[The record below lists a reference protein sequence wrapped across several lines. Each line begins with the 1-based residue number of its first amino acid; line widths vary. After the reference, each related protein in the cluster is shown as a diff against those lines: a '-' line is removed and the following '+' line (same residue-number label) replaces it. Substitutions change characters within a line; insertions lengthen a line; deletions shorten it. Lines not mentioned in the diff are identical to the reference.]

1 MNQIILAAG
10 GTGGHV
16 FPALSVGEALLQKG
30 YSVAYITDQRGQ
42 QYFPS
47 SLKKSVL
54 FFHWGSGFSNRLLFL
69 LSLSKH
75 FLKYFLYFLIKRPSL
90 VVGFGGYPSLSCLLA
105 AQCLFIPTVIHEQ
118 NAVIGKTNR
127 LLSYLAKKVLLGFPP
142 QQSVKKGIVVGN
154 PVRSDIL
161 RLQDHVYQRPK
172 DAFRLLVI
180 GGSQGAKIFST
191 VLPEALA
198 HMPSALLNKLEIVQ
212 QVRPEFQEVTHK
224 IYQEKGI
231 KATLYPFIENIATEL
246 EKAHFVIARSGAST
260 VSELMV
266 AGKPSLLVPYS
277 LAVQNHQFYNAL
289 YLKNQEAAWVLTEKE
304 FIKENILSL
313 FIFLLQNPQ
322 ELFEKSKK
330 IKSLAY
336 PKASQVL
343 ADEVLDLLRL

>member
-42 QYFPS
+42 RYFPS

-54 FFHWGSGFSNRLLFL
+54 FFHRKSGFSNRLLFL

-118 NAVIGKTNR
+118 NVVIGKTNR
-127 LLSYLAKKVLLGFPP
+127 FLSHFAKKVLLGFSHS
-142 QQSVKKGIVVGN
+142 QEKGTVVGN

-161 RLQDHVYQRPK
+161 RLQDHVYQSPK
-172 DAFRLLVI
+172 DVFRLLVI

-191 VLPEALA
+191 VLPEALT
-198 HMPSALLNKLEIVQ
+198 HIPSVLLDKLEIVQ
-212 QVRPEFQEVTHK
+212 QVRREFQELTHK

-277 LAVQNHQFYNAL
+277 LAVQNHQFRNAL

-322 ELFEKSKK
+322 ALFEKSKK